1 MDNILIVSDF
11 PDVQYKKDS
20 GTPAF
25 RLIVEA
31 LAKKYNVH
39 IIAPSGEAQ
48 SNGNIFYYRIPD
60 TQFINSSSRL
70 SNIINKKLFWF
81 TFIRKAHEISIELNK
96 KYDFKLVYGAGCNS
110 VYAASYIG
118 KYFDIPSIGR
128 LFGTYLYPYLYKR
141 VSLVLRFEEVLAF
154 KSSCTN
160 FIVTNDGTGGDEVA
174 KYFNIPNKRL
184 YFWRNGVDRP
194 CDKVVYDD
202 TIRIIS
208 LARLEGWKHVE
219 RIIEAFSEVATKN
232 MVLDIVGGGP
242 EENNLKELVGY
253 LDLDDKVIFH
263 GEVSRERALAL
274 LSNAD
279 IYMSTNDYSN
289 ISNSLM
295 EAMSCGK
302 GIIVLNTGKTSD
314 IIDGSNGLLI
324 DDEFELGN
332 AIEKMCDKETRI
344 FLGYKAK
351 KYASE
356 NFESWD
362 VRIQKEVSVCDELI
376 YKYSVYRLIPDE
388 LKRRIR

>member
-31 LAKKYNVH
+31 LSKKYNIH
-39 IIAPSGEAQ
+39 IIAPNGEAQ

-60 TQFINSSSRL
+60 TQFINGSSRL
-70 SNIINKKLFWF
+70 SNIINKKVFWF
-81 TFIRKAHEISIELNK
+81 TFTRKAHEIAIILNK
-96 KYDFKLVYGAGCNS
+96 QYDFKLVYGAGCNS

-118 KYFDIPSIGR
+118 RYFDMPSVGR
-128 LFGTYLYPYLYKR
+128 LFGTYLYPYLHKHI
-141 VSLVLRFEEVLAF
+141 SLALRFEEVLAF

-160 FIVTNDGTGGDEVA
+160 FIITNDGTGGDEVA
-174 KYFNIPNKRL
+174 RYFKIPSEKL
-184 YFWRNGVDRP
+184 YFWRNGVERP
-194 CDKVVYDD
+194 LDKVVYDD

-208 LARLEGWKHVE
+208 MARLEGWKHVE

-232 MVLDIVGGGP
+232 MFLDIVGGGP
-242 EENNLKELVGY
+242 EEDNLKELVGY

-263 GEVSRERALAL
+263 GEVPREKALSL
-274 LSNAD
+274 LSNSD
-279 IYMSTNDYSN
+279 IFMSTNDYSN

-295 EAMSCGK
+295 EAMSGGK

-314 IIDGSNGLLI
+314 IIDGTNGLVV
-324 DDEFELGN
+324 EEEELAA
-332 AIEKMCDKETRI
+332 AITQMCNKEIRA

-351 KYASE
+351 QYAASH
-356 NFESWD
+356 FESWD
-362 VRIQKEVSVCDELI
+362 SRIKKEVAVCDELI